1 MICQGK
7 ICILTTIRLENAILS
22 SFSNFNLLA
31 LPLRYSDLS
40 KIFDLLLSYTQ
51 QHTSVTLVGGAF
63 YVWETK
69 KLVDFS
75 ICNQISLLSHRHLTQ
90 VEALTSTCLVCISLA
105 PQWLLQILTLFKTSS
120 FPVSPC
126 SLQKTITSLCRK
138 EKKVIIGFLVL
149 QRPTYVS
156 KSIPFFSALLT
167 PHQSRQGFGTPC
179 LWGSSVHVVSL
190 NYCTT
195 SKAYSIKP
203 LTLLPEH
210 STSLLLSQLDF

>member
-1 MICQGK
+1 MKVQGSNDHRLCFKYEMKLICQGK

-31 LPLRYSDLS
+31 LPLRYLNLS

-51 QHTSVTLVGGAF
+51 QHISVTLVGGAF

-90 VEALTSTCLVCISLA
+90 IEALTSTCLVRISHA
-105 PQWLLQILTLFKTSS
+105 PQWLLQILTLFKTFS

-149 QRPTYVS
+149 QLPTNVS
-156 KSIPFFSALLT
+156 
-167 PHQSRQGFGTPC
+167 
-179 LWGSSVHVVSL
+179 
-190 NYCTT
+190 
-195 SKAYSIKP
+195 
-203 LTLLPEH
+203 
-210 STSLLLSQLDF
+210 